1 MTRHAV
7 RLALILVLSA
17 GWFLWSVEESSACV
31 CPPYIH
37 SVAEVSARSTS
48 IFIGKVTVIHRSSMS
63 RDELEKLN
71 EPFDAVVAFDVRTVW
86 KGPLYHKR
94 YIKTTE
100 RGSCGYYFE
109 RDEEYLVYASNGATG
124 ICSRTHN
131 TKDVFS
137 IFIPEDG
144 EPVFSDDIAEL
155 GISYLPVQG
164 TNEPFPNVPGITGIV
179 GVLPSPTPAPV
190 STATAIPKPEHTAT
204 AVPTPEAIATST
216 PSPTLTP
223 NSTPSPSGGNGCY
236 SPSSAKPDV
245 AWLAAMAGLVW
256 FGTRQRRW

>member
-1 MTRHAV
+1 M
-7 RLALILVLSA
+7 LSA
-17 GWFLWSVEESSACV
+17 GWFLWSVEESSACI

-63 RDELEKLN
+63 RDELDKLN
-71 EPFDAVVAFDVRTVW
+71 EPFDTVVAFDVRTVW
-86 KGPLYHKR
+86 KGPLYDKR

-100 RGSCGYYFE
+100 RDSCGYHFE
-109 RDEEYLVYASNGATG
+109 RGEEYLVYASNGATG

-144 EPVFSDDIAEL
+144 EPVFSDDITEL
-155 GISYLPVQG
+155 GISYLPVHG
-164 TNEPFPNVPGITGIV
+164 TSEPFPNVAGITGIT
-179 GVLPSPTPAPV
+179 GVLPSPTAVPV
-190 STATAIPKPEHTAT
+190 STATAT
-204 AVPTPEAIATST
+204 PTPEPTATST
-216 PSPTLTP
+216 PWPTLTP

-256 FGTRQRRW
+256 FGTRPRR